1 MGWDRKRRGPGGGYF
16 YLAVRTPAGVK
27 KVYFGCRTAGHLAAA
42 AVEQRR
48 QARIKAASAVK
59 AERAATADADRLA
72 DELAVWAD
80 LLTAAWLVLTGHAY
94 HRGEWRRPMGKK
106 KQPSTGDAPK
116 KKRHGT
122 VENAREMVKMLTIH
136 ANQGHPEA
144 VGSIEKWLEVFPELK
159 PECRALDELAEKA
172 EAAWAAS
179 VGFGDKLAEQAA
191 RDEATKLKQE
201 LTGDSPSLLDRVLAS
216 TVVIAHMAHT
226 RAAIM
231 AAQKADHPGI
241 REARERVLSAAQKRL
256 AAAVKAHRLLARKK
270 GKGMKPKA
278 KLKVFEPSAA

>member
-1 MGWDRKRRGPGGGYF
+1 
-16 YLAVRTPAGVK
+16 
-27 KVYFGCRTAGHLAAA
+27 
-42 AVEQRR
+42 
-48 QARIKAASAVK
+48 
-59 AERAATADADRLA
+59 
-72 DELAVWAD
+72 
-80 LLTAAWLVLTGHAY
+80 
-94 HRGEWRRPMGKK
+94 MGKK
-106 KQPSTGDAPK
+106 KQAPPDAPK
-116 KKRHGT
+116 KKRHGS
-122 VENAREMVKMLTIH
+122 VASAREMVKLLTVR
-136 ANQGHPEA
+136 ANEGHPEA

-172 EAAWAAS
+172 VAAWAVS

-191 RDEATKLKQE
+191 RDEAAKLKQE
-201 LTGDSPSLLDRVLAS
+201 LTGDNASLIDRVLAS
-216 TVVIAHMAHT
+216 TVVIAHLAHT

-270 GKGMKPKA
+270 GKGVRPKA